1 MEEKGENEKL
11 RFTFMLNGKRQIQV
25 ENFSEL
31 NLSRLKLLR
40 TIVMYKTSV
49 KLLFFLVEVINSKR

>member
-1 MEEKGENEKL
+1 
-11 RFTFMLNGKRQIQV
+11 MLNGKRQIQV